1 MGWKNVDTVIP
12 GRLYL
17 GNIHAARSPRSITER
32 RITHIVSVCN
42 DAIPAE
48 IPESGIAHL
57 RVPVEDVDFA
67 DLLIWLPTA
76 CQFIEQAIAAGGVV
90 LVHCNQGLTRSA
102 TVVAAYL
109 MCTRRIDATQAM
121 SAVRQG
127 LFLPCCPSPVS
138 DGSYLTAREQ
148 VWFNAGFHEQLFL
161 FELCRYQPSPACPY
175 YVGWRQ
181 KLAAHLAGQT

>member
-32 RITHIVSVCN
+32 RVTHIVSVCN

-121 SAVRQG
+121 SAVRQ
-127 LFLPCCPSPVS
+127 
-138 DGSYLTAREQ
+138 AREQ

>member
-1 MGWKNVDTVIP
+1 MGWKNVDTIIQ

-17 GNIHAARSPRSITER
+17 GNIHAARSPRSLTER

-57 RVPVEDVDFA
+57 RIPVEDVDFA

-76 CQFIEQAIAAGGVV
+76 CQFIEQAIADGGAV
-90 LVHCNQGLTRSA
+90 LVHCHQGLTRSA

-121 SAVRQG
+121 SAVRQ
-127 LFLPCCPSPVS
+127 
-138 DGSYLTAREQ
+138 AREQ
-148 VWFNAGFHEQLFL
+148 VWFNGGFHEQLVL
-161 FELCRYQPSPACPY
+161 FELCKYQPSSACPY
-175 YVGWRQ
+175 YTGWRQ
-181 KLAAHLAGQT
+181 KLDAHLAEQT